1 MASDRDLNI
10 GKAFEETLCSTL
22 ARMSAPSPR
31 QVSSIGL
38 GSLAITDGSASPAA
52 AGTSVGVAPT
62 PSSVP
67 ASLSQH
73 EAQPARPGL
82 SPTLGRTTTVV
93 EIGSDEDEDMG
104 EGERVE
110 ADDEMEGG
118 EDMPEDGGSK
128 VSDTSLVARIR
139 AMSPIHID
147 EKGSPEIY
155 VRGQNS
161 NGYVHVAYYKEQARV
176 KAEKEQKRGRTS
188 DTVDNAPPP
197 SAIKAKGARPSSSTS
212 GQAGSP
218 RTVRDKNT
226 LWNLFAAERDQWE
239 VCSVEE
245 SCDRCR
251 REIVTYGRKSWP
263 CLRPVK
269 PHNRGSRC
277 ASCTTGPCSFFPG
290 NPARGFPPRSTD
302 HSPLPPPI
310 NWGSPSSNPFMV
322 QSTPATPSPSMRR
335 RLPTAN
341 DDGFPSPVPLANLA
355 SSRPSPPT
363 VGSSRPLLADED
375 IERFTCPP
383 SPAVAGPSRPT
394 PRRSPGSRPTATPS
408 AGPSPPVR
416 SRPTPTTRPS
426 QSPAPTLPPAH
437 GTRSRQ
443 PSLPPSSGLPSAL
456 SSVKT
461 PLSKSPKGKGKKKAV
476 SFDQEVEETEEST
489 QQSEEI
495 PPLVHPFISEDPRV
509 PDEEKQF
516 ATFRSAHF

>member
-10 GKAFEETLCSTL
+10 GKAFEGTLCSTL

-128 VSDTSLVARIR
+128 VSDTSLVARIL

-176 KAEKEQKRGRTS
+176 KAEKEQKRGQTS

-197 SAIKAKGARPSSSTS
+197 SAKKAKGARPSSSTS

-218 RTVRDKNT
+218 RTARDKNT

-375 IERFTCPP
+375 IERLTCPP

-408 AGPSPPVR
+408 AADRKDMSALIEYNMRLVSALNALSTSIATVVNSSDVGPS
-416 SRPTPTTRPS
+416 SRTELARVSREQLTTMNDKQWRCLATIWEACLTYKKKTQGSLRQASTKLGKPCIVGS
-426 QSPAPTLPPAH
+426 QSER
-437 GTRSRQ
+437 RSDYKVR
-443 PSLPPSSGLPSAL
+443 
-456 SSVKT
+456 
-461 PLSKSPKGKGKKKAV
+461 
-476 SFDQEVEETEEST
+476 
-489 QQSEEI
+489 
-495 PPLVHPFISEDPRV
+495 
-509 PDEEKQF
+509 
-516 ATFRSAHF
+516 